1 MEYSISVQLLEIYNE
16 TIRDLLVSDAEA
28 RQQRSLPLV
37 NFQRS
42 GFNVPDAIQVAV
54 GGTEEVLEVMA
65 RGARNRA
72 VAETKMNDRSS
83 RSHQVPC
90 AALLARLGAGAGLTL
105 ELSVELSVGLSVGL
119 SAGLSVAA
127 DLSTPADD
135 TFVKHLGGIA
145 WPQFDLCAVLQCY
158 AVSCSVY
165 TVLLLCS
172 AVLRHLCRC

>member
-16 TIRDLLVSDAEA
+16 AIRDLLVSDAEA

-37 NFQRS
+37 NSQRS

-90 AALLARLGAGAGLTL
+90 AALLARLGTGAGL
-105 ELSVELSVGLSVGL
+105 SV
-119 SAGLSVAA
+119 GLSVAA
-127 DLSTPADD
+127 DLSTPADG
-135 TFVKHLGGIA
+135 TFVKHLGGVA
-145 WPQFDLCAVLQCY
+145 WP
-158 AVSCSVY
+158 
-165 TVLLLCS
+165 
-172 AVLRHLCRC
+172 

>member
-16 TIRDLLVSDAEA
+16 AIRDLLVSDAEA

-37 NFQRS
+37 NSQRS

-90 AALLARLGAGAGLTL
+90 AALLARLGAGAGL
-105 ELSVELSVGLSVGL
+105 SV
-119 SAGLSVAA
+119 GLSVAA
-127 DLSTPADD
+127 DLSTPADG
-135 TFVKHLGGIA
+135 TFVKHLGGVA
-145 WPQFDLCAVLQCY
+145 WPQFELCAVLVCC
-158 AVSCSVY
+158 ALSCSVY
-165 TVLLLCS
+165 TMLLLCS